1 MTVQPKHAV
10 ARYGVAVAAAL
21 AIVSCFVAGSA
32 RALTIEEAVELSRVT
47 GRPIFALGG
56 TAT

>member
-1 MTVQPKHAV
+1 MTVHSRV
-10 ARYGVAVAAAL
+10 AFARFGAALAAAL
-21 AIVSCFVAGSA
+21 AIVSGLAANSA
-32 RALTIEEAVELSRVT
+32 RALTVEEAVEISRVT

>member
-1 MTVQPKHAV
+1 MTVQTKRAV
-10 ARYGVAVAAAL
+10 ARYGAALVAAL
-21 AIVSCFVAGSA
+21 AIVSGLAADSA
-32 RALTIEEAVELSRVT
+32 RALTIEEAVELSKVT